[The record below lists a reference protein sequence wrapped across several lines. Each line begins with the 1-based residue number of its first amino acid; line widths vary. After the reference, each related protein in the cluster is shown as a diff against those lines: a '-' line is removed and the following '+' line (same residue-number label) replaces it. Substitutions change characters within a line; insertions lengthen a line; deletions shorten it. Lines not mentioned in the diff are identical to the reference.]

1 MTVVERLVNLRDLGG
16 LPVVGGGVTKAGVL
30 YRSDAPYP
38 DDEQPDHVPIWPP
51 AAVLDLRSQAERDVI
66 GHAWTGATRLHHRPL
81 HDAAAPTV
89 ERPPHLAGLYANI
102 LDAVPD
108 RIAGVLAVAAQV
120 DGPLLVHCA
129 AGKDRTGIAVA
140 ALLLAADVEPEA
152 VVADYLATADN
163 MDSLRMR
170 WKRNGKVALPGRPKI
185 PDAWLLAPEDAIGHV
200 VDRFTNWPGGAS
212 SWLVHHGATPPD
224 LEAWRGR
231 FVE

>member
-16 LPVVGGGVTKAGVL
+16 LPVVGGGVTRAGIL

-38 DDEQPDHVPIWPP
+38 DDERPDHVPVWPP

-66 GHAWTGATRLHHRPL
+66 GHEWTDETVLHHRPL

-89 ERPPHLAGLYANI
+89 ERAPHLAGLYANI

-108 RIAGVLAVAAQV
+108 RIAGVLAVAAHV
-120 DGPLLVHCA
+120 DGPLLIHCA

-140 ALLLAADVEPEA
+140 ALLLAADVDPGA

-163 MDSLRMR
+163 MSELRMR
-170 WKRNGKVALPGRPKI
+170 WQRNGKVALPGRPAI
-185 PDAWLLAPEDAIGHV
+185 PEAWLLAPEDAIRHV
-200 VDRFTNWPGGAS
+200 VDRFAAWPAGAS
-212 SWLVHHGATPPD
+212 GWLVDHGASPSD
-224 LEAWRGR
+224 LEAWRTR
-231 FVE
+231 FVG